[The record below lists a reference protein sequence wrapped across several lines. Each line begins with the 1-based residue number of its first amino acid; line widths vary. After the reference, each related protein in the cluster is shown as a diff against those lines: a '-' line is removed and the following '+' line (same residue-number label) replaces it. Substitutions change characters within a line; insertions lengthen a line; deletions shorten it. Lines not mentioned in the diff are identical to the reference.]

1 MSQSDSGEKAAAPTD
16 WVPLLFV
23 MPFPVLV
30 AGALVFVAT
39 ITVCGISG
47 CNGAGYGVSM
57 DVGGAVLQLVLA
69 VLILAVP
76 CACVRWRTRARL
88 RWGVS
93 LLGATV
99 LVGVAFYAL
108 MAIGGSLP

>member
-16 WVPLLFV
+16 WFPLLFV
-23 MPFPVLV
+23 MPFPLLV
-30 AGALVFVAT
+30 AGALVFGAT

-47 CNGAGYGVSM
+47 CTGAGYGVSL

-69 VLILAVP
+69 ILVLAVP
-76 CACVRWRTRARL
+76 CASVRWHSRVRF
-88 RWGVS
+88 RWGLS
-93 LLGATV
+93 FLAATV

-108 MAIGGSLP
+108 LVIGGSIS